1 MVCLRTFLL
10 DMRRHAIKCHVPT
23 IHRGLPSNLSRLAL
37 TRRAQS
43 PQIAIW
49 KRPYRAHRV
58 QYTPRSG
65 LIEDWKPMKMWAN
78 THNIPFMMNM
88 WCAYAFRLRSCV
100 SMLLYG
106 ITANVILLSLQMQQ
120 QWLQQ
125 RRLEVREKK
134 HAETRHSSFVE
145 RKPFSLFCC
154 PCSIYE
160 NGERERVRSCVSVFM
175 SMWFELC
182 DCFCFRLSF
191 SRLRHR
197 PCFMFNAQILN
208 NNILQTKYTIG
219 LAFTCILR
227 LGHLR
232 YLYSWTFPLLLLLLF
247 CCVAVCSFELEQTS
261 VVSMWVCVCAMMFYV
276 SEYEE
281 VAVCM

>member
-65 LIEDWKPMKMWAN
+65 LIEDWKHMKMWAN

-120 QWLQQ
+120 QWLQH
-125 RRLEVREKK
+125 RRLEAREKK

-160 NGERERVRSCVSVFM
+160 NGERERVRSCVSVFV

-182 DCFCFRLSF
+182 DCFCCLF
-191 SRLRHR
+191 
-197 PCFMFNAQILN
+197 
-208 NNILQTKYTIG
+208 
-219 LAFTCILR
+219 LAFAIDRASCSTHRYWTTIYYKLNTQLVWRSLVFCAWAICAICIVE
-227 LGHLR
+227 HFHCCCC
-232 YLYSWTFPLLLLLLF
+232 YYFAVLLL
-247 CCVAVCSFELEQTS
+247 
-261 VVSMWVCVCAMMFYV
+261 
-276 SEYEE
+276 
-281 VAVCM
+281 